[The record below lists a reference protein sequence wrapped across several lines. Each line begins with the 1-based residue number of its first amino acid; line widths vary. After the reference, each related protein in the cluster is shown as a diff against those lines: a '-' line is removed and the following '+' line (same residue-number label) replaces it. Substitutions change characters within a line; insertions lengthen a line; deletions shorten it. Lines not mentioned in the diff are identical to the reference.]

1 MKIRQVFK
9 PAAMFKRSIFI
20 AMLIITSLVINA
32 HDTDTVHAGLPGNW
46 LLVKH
51 MITDGGKT
59 TNELAPELQYSYHFN
74 TKGDYTVV
82 YTNTKTGIT
91 TTYAG
96 KWKLLHGNKTL
107 KLYDN
112 RLPAEPKQLVADQ
125 SLPVIKLTSKEFVTR
140 ELLFAMDMKG
150 TSYYRRQ

>member
-1 MKIRQVFK
+1 
-9 PAAMFKRSIFI
+9 MFWRSILI
-20 AMLIITSLVINA
+20 AILVVPSMVMYA
-32 HDTDTVHAGLPGNW
+32 HDTDTAHAGLTGNW

-51 MITDGGKT
+51 MIKDGGKT
-59 TNELAPELQYSYHFN
+59 TNELAPELQYRYHFN
-74 TKGDYTVV
+74 AKGTYTVV

-96 KWKLLHGNKTL
+96 KWKLLHGDKTL

-112 RLPAEPKQLVADQ
+112 SLPAEPAQLVADQ
-125 SLPVIKLTSKEFVTR
+125 SMPVIKLTAKEFVTR

-150 TSYYRRQ
+150 TSYYKRQ